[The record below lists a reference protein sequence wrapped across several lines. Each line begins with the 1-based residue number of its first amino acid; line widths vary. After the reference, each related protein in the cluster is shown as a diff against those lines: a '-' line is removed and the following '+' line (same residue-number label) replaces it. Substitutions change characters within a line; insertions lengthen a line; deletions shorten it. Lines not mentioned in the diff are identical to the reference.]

1 MIKTLS
7 KKEILNIQ
15 KNREPFLMMDEVE
28 LISDKEI
35 IGKKNFDD
43 SFWVFE
49 YHWPGDPNVPA
60 VFQTEALT
68 QISSMIVSSNQKY
81 HNNTFLVVMS
91 NNLKFKRKITPNE
104 TLIVKSKLLYFNRG
118 VAKFK
123 AEGRV
128 DDEFCC
134 SGEFT
139 MVLQEE
145 ISKFN
150 KD

>member
-49 YHWPGDPNVPA
+49 CHWPGDPNVPA

-68 QISSMIVSSNQKY
+68 QISSMIVL
-81 HNNTFLVVMS
+81 FP
-91 NNLKFKRKITPNE
+91 FR
-104 TLIVKSKLLYFNRG
+104 VKCFVFNI
-118 VAKFK
+118 F
-123 AEGRV
+123 
-128 DDEFCC
+128 F
-134 SGEFT
+134 F
-139 MVLQEE
+139 
-145 ISKFN
+145 
-150 KD
+150 